1 VARRSPRAARSE
13 RPVPPA
19 APALPD
25 IEITGPL
32 THLVTGLEQTVAVS
46 LDDVPVR
53 MNAS

>member
-1 VARRSPRAARSE
+1 
-13 RPVPPA
+13 VPPA